1 MCIRDRLVRLQ
12 KGRYALKRERRNLVH
27 GMIRILRSGK
37 ILFLP
42 RKGDPAAAALG
53 WDTEAIPEL
62 ELKPSRL
69 GTALDGL
76 DAYSLLVENGNAYTC
91 LLYTSRC
98 V

>member
-1 MCIRDRLVRLQ
+1 
-12 KGRYALKRERRNLVH
+12 
-27 GMIRILRSGK
+27 MIRILRSGK

-53 WDTEAIPEL
+53 WDTEAIPER
-62 ELKPSRL
+62 ELKPNRL
-69 GTALDGL
+69 GTALDGDRVAVRL
-76 DAYSLLVENGNAYTC
+76 ERKAARGRRNIC